1 MTWSD
6 LKPRKAALMT
16 TINRMRQVSKIAAQQ
31 DVHVVVR
38 VLYRYRSGCRAT
50 AAYNSNNYKQATR
63 VTIIFIKSPIDE
75 QSYRH
80 RFQTIGLWDLLR
92 INGNSFDYPSM
103 LPLPDYWSMLPDQKW
118 ITNTSCTYHNVEV
131 GCAMRLWK
139 HLWLVHW
146 GNNWSSVTACYVS
159 VS

>member
-1 MTWSD
+1 
-6 LKPRKAALMT
+6 MT

-63 VTIIFIKSPIDE
+63 VTIIVIKSSIDE

-92 INGNSFDYPSM
+92 INGNSFESPTHHVQSVCVYID
-103 LPLPDYWSMLPDQKW
+103 LEECVWFFLFTHKFVLCYWFD
-118 ITNTSCTYHNVEV
+118 H
-131 GCAMRLWK
+131 
-139 HLWLVHW
+139 
-146 GNNWSSVTACYVS
+146 
-159 VS
+159 